1 MTHPRQSDRAFGFT
15 MAAVFAIF
23 TAVGWFVFHS
33 QVIWTAVV
41 SGGFLL
47 VALAAPGLLLPLN
60 RVWGLV
66 AARMGRVLNFV
77 LLATFFYA
85 IMLPTGL
92 LMRLFGR
99 DPATRGF
106 DASAPTYFQP
116 VGRKSTTETLR
127 DMF

>member
-1 MTHPRQSDRAFGFT
+1 
-15 MAAVFAIF
+15 MAAVFAVI

-33 QVIWTAVV
+33 QLIWTVVV
-41 SGGFLL
+41 SGGFLIL
-47 VALAAPGLLLPLN
+47 ALLAPSLLLPLN
-60 RVWGLV
+60 RIWALV

-77 LLATFFYA
+77 LLAGFFYA
-85 IMLPTGL
+85 VMLPVGL

-106 DASAPTYFQP
+106 DAAAATYFQP